1 MTPQMFQVVLSLAGE
16 SKHGYAIIQ
25 DVAERTNGEMRLTAS
40 TLYDALARMVDQ
52 GYIAEVE
59 APAGN
64 TDSRRRFY
72 GLTREGRHAAE
83 QETQRLARTLTLA
96 KKILR

>member
-1 MTPQMFQVVLSLAGE
+1 MFQVLLSLAGE
-16 SKHGYAIIQ
+16 PKHGYAIIQ
-25 DVAERTNGEMRLTAS
+25 DVAERTDGEMRLTAS

-52 GYIAEVE
+52 GYIVEV
-59 APAGN
+59 PPPPGN

-72 GLTREGRHAAE
+72 GLTREGRLAAE
-83 QETQRLARTLTLA
+83 RETQRLTRTLTLA